1 MARKLHN
8 DVEIDDF
15 IAKVI
20 GEAHHHAPQVVQIIR
35 PLSDAVRARLLLTR
49 DDVSV
54 YERNGNLA
62 RTCWVTR
69 AGMRYVF
76 TFNYKTKQIDL
87 RSGTL
92 RGRLLASFDNA
103 TSQSLL
109 GKIVSG
115 L

>member
-20 GEAHHHAPQVVQIIR
+20 GEALHHAPEVSQIIQ
-35 PLSDAVRARLLLTR
+35 PLSDAVRARLRLTR

-69 AGMRYVF
+69 AGRRYVF
-76 TFNYKTKQIDL
+76 TYNYTTKQIDL

-92 RGRLLASFDNA
+92 RGTLVASFDNA
-103 TSQSLL
+103 TSQPLL
-109 GKIVSG
+109 GQIVSG